1 MQPRNCLTVLWW
13 WRSTNNNSA
22 FLQYFC
28 TCTKKLCY
36 FEWIEIHPQKLVR
49 PDRKESGQ
57 YPHGRNNWTVCKSTK
72 GTSENLNRSP
82 ILRLDK
88 DKQVQVTSSCL
99 IMKLHPVH
107 DTHCITLQSCMH
119 HISEPNCISIWH
131 IQRSLDCCGDF
142 ILDFTCKPGSHL
154 ENHGIQRDEPQ
165 KPSQIHLQTSHLHP
179 APQWSWVKQ
188 WWFYFPEAE
197 MLWSLL
203 SMVNVVSQEKNCA
216 CKTSLDMFNIWVF
229 K

>member
-1 MQPRNCLTVLWW
+1 MQET
-13 WRSTNNNSA
+13 TEQSA
-22 FLQYFC
+22 NLQ
-28 TCTKKLCY
+28 
-36 FEWIEIHPQKLVR
+36 
-49 PDRKESGQ
+49 
-57 YPHGRNNWTVCKSTK
+57 K

-119 HISEPNCISIWH
+119 HISEANCISIWH

-197 MLWSLL
+197 MLWVCWKWWTWYHKKRIVHVRQVLTCSTFESSSRSGQTTLTEL
-203 SMVNVVSQEKNCA
+203 IQRLA
-216 CKTSLDMFNIWVF
+216 WAI
-229 K
+229 